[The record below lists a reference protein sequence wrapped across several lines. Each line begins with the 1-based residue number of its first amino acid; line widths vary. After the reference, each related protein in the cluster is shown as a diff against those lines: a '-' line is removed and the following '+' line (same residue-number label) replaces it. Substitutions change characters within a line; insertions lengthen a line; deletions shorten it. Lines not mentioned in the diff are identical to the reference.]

1 MVELKTA
8 EHVVHFMMKDI
19 NLSRFDKRFVE
30 SLQVLNQITTNQVEL
45 FYKIVF
51 KYRRQFLKHELDV
64 DKLIYL
70 PWNKKVIES
79 SIQYTAGHVSIEN
92 DKIFFKCPYNK
103 NFIQAFRNQP
113 SNTFVWDKESRQY
126 ESNYGAYQLRLLATI
141 IPKFFKEI
149 HYCNVTQSILEKV
162 KEYET
167 VKYWQPTLLTVN
179 GNLMIVATNG
189 YLDEALGDMVLN
201 TDSKTIATLVYH
213 GVTID
218 PSVYDA
224 TDNKQVFMA
233 NMFVDVELDSTSNIV
248 PWLKEINC
256 DAVFLFKFGHMY
268 IECVKNILDK
278 LVKAKIDVILEDTII
293 KRKYNFPVILRFKT
307 IRDTIEISKV
317 GKNIKIVDSTPV
329 EVK

>member
-1 MVELKTA
+1 
-8 EHVVHFMMKDI
+8 
-19 NLSRFDKRFVE
+19 
-30 SLQVLNQITTNQVEL
+30 
-45 FYKIVF
+45 
-51 KYRRQFLKHELDV
+51 
-64 DKLIYL
+64 
-70 PWNKKVIES
+70 
-79 SIQYTAGHVSIEN
+79 
-92 DKIFFKCPYNK
+92 
-103 NFIQAFRNQP
+103 
-113 SNTFVWDKESRQY
+113 
-126 ESNYGAYQLRLLATI
+126 
-141 IPKFFKEI
+141 
-149 HYCNVTQSILEKV
+149 
-162 KEYET
+162 
-167 VKYWQPTLLTVN
+167 
-179 GNLMIVATNG
+179 MIVATNG

>member
-1 MVELKTA
+1 MLELKTA

-19 NLSRFDKRFVE
+19 SLSRFDKRFVE

-45 FYKIVF
+45 FYKIIF

-79 SIQYTAGHVSIEN
+79 SIQYTAGHVLIEN
-92 DKIFFKCPYNK
+92 NKIFFKCPYNK

-113 SNTFVWDKESRQY
+113 SNTFVWDKEARQY
-126 ESNYGAYQLRLLATI
+126 ESTYGPYQLKLLVTT

-149 HYCNVTQSILEKV
+149 NYCDVTKSILEKV
-162 KEYET
+162 KEYDN
-167 VKYWQPTLLTVN
+167 VKYWQPTLCNVN
-179 GNLMIVATNG
+179 GNLMIVAITNH
-189 YLDEALGDMVLN
+189 LNEALGDMVLN

-218 PSVYDA
+218 TSVYD
-224 TDNKQVFMA
+224 TNDTKQVFMA
-233 NMFVDVELDSTSNIV
+233 NMFVDVEVNNTSNIV

-256 DAVFLFKFGHMY
+256 DAVFLYKFGHMY
-268 IECVKNILDK
+268 IECVKNLLDA
-278 LVKAKIDVILEDTII
+278 LAKAKIDIVLEDTVI
-293 KRKYNFPVILRFKT
+293 KKKYEFPVILRFKT
-307 IRDTIEISKV
+307 VRDTLEVVKV